1 VSNQAM
7 KATMR
12 VTKALADVQRVR
24 ILLLLE
30 KGELCVCQVVE
41 VLALAP
47 STVSKH
53 LSLLSSAGLV
63 EVRKDGR
70 WAYYRLPDWEAGESA
85 RPLLQWLAQALRG
98 DQMIEQDARVLEEVL
113 ALDPEEVA
121 RNQRARARE

>member
-1 VSNQAM
+1 
-7 KATMR
+7 MR
-12 VTKALADVQRVR
+12 VTKALADIQRVR

-30 KGELCVCQVVE
+30 KGELCVCQIVE

-47 STVSKH
+47 STISKH
-53 LSLLSSAGLV
+53 LALLSAAELV

-70 WAYYRLPDWEAGESA
+70 WAYYRLPGGEAGESV
-85 RPLLQWLAQALRG
+85 RPLLQWLTQALQG
-98 DQMIEQDARVLEEVL
+98 DEMIERDAHTLEDVL

>member
-1 VSNQAM
+1 M
-7 KATMR
+7 KSTIR
-12 VTKALADVQRVR
+12 VTKALADTQRVR

-30 KGELCVCQVVE
+30 GGELCVCQIVE

-53 LSLLSSAGLV
+53 LALLSSAALV

-70 WAYYRLPDWEAGESA
+70 WVYYRLPDGDAAESV
-85 RPLLQWLAQALRG
+85 RPLVQWLTQAVRS
-98 DQMIEQDARVLEEVL
+98 DEIIKRDARTLEEVL
-113 ALDPEEVA
+113 ARDPEEVA